1 MKAKIK
7 FLGLLL
13 VALCSVAL
21 VSCNGSKYDYTTVPN
36 DPLNTQIYTSDNGL
50 KVYMTVNKEA
60 PRIQTY
66 IAVRVGSKNDPA
78 ETTGLSHYLE
88 HLMFKGTEQY
98 GTVNYEAEKPLLDAI
113 EAQFEVYRKTT
124 DEAER
129 KAIYRV
135 IDSLSYEASTYFIPN
150 EYDKLMGAIGA
161 NGTNA
166 YTGNDVTCYV
176 EDIPSNQIENWAK
189 IQADRFQN
197 LVIRGFH
204 TELETVYEERNMY
217 SAQDGGKLFEALMSS
232 LFPNHPYGT

>member
-13 VALCSVAL
+13 VVLCSVAL
-21 VSCNGSKYDYTTVPN
+21 VSCTGSKYDYTTVPN
-36 DPLNTQIYTSDNGL
+36 DPLNTQIYTLENGL

-98 GTVNYEAEKPLLDAI
+98 GTVNYETEKPLLDAI
-113 EAQFEVYRKTT
+113 EEQFEVYRKTT

-161 NGTNA
+161 KGTNA
-166 YTGNDVTCYV
+166 YTGDDVTCYV
-176 EDIPSNQIENWAK
+176 EIHYVTP
-189 IQADRFQN
+189 
-197 LVIRGFH
+197 L
-204 TELETVYEERNMY
+204 M
-217 SAQDGGKLFEALMSS
+217 LF
-232 LFPNHPYGT
+232 